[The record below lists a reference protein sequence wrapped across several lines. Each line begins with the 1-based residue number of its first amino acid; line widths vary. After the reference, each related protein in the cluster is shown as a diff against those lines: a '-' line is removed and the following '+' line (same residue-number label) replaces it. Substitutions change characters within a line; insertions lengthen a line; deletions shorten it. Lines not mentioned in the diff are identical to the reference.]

1 MADIGWA
8 NSVLNKLTKK
18 MYENGV
24 TQQFIMSAPFMEWVK
39 KVPID
44 LGTDMTLAIQTSWA
58 EGLGNRTDRQP
69 LPQAQAPDFLNPNY
83 DVIDTYQTLEI
94 TGKEIERTK
103 SDKVALANY
112 LTELL
117 SGAHKNF
124 WRDKEVEAFN
134 DGTGTRGIT
143 TADVAAGAGIVLQ
156 MNTAYT
162 PTIGIR
168 VNQRLDIY
176 NETVT
181 PAQKLATALVTAVN
195 IKLGQVTLDQ
205 VDVDVPAGCY
215 LYVEGNRNNEINGLG
230 NLINDSTGAATVLGL
245 SSTLSQWQSQVFNNS
260 GTARNLTQELLD
272 TLFYNIKQQ
281 NDEEPDA
288 VWMDSVVQMVKWV
301 AMVNRNF
308 NVQGGGQP
316 VKINAQNK
324 IVAFGNA
331 EVHTSS
337 AARNNKIY
345 MLQKNDIALR
355 VARPYSP
362 ITEEKAQNIWQ
373 LRDNYNLFQAK
384 YWAAMQLV
392 VKSRRIHGFVG
403 DLVNS

>member
-1 MADIGWA
+1 MADIGFA
-8 NSVLNKLTKK
+8 NSVLNKLTKS

-44 LGTDMTLAIQTSWA
+44 LGTNMTQAIQTSWA

-69 LPQAQAPDFLNPNY
+69 LPQAYAPDFLNPNF
-83 DVIDTYQTLEI
+83 DVVDTYQTLEI

-103 SDKVALANY
+103 SDKVAMANY

-117 SGAHKNF
+117 EGAHKNF
-124 WRDKEVEAFN
+124 YRDKEVECFN
-134 DGTGTRGIT
+134 DATGTRGVT
-143 TADVAAGAGIVLQ
+143 SADVAAGASPVVTLTSTYI
-156 MNTAYT
+156 

-168 VNQRLDIY
+168 VNQRMDIW
-176 NETVT
+176 NENAV
-181 PAQKLATALVTAVN
+181 PPQKLVTALVTAVN
-195 IKLGQVTLDQ
+195 IKLGTITFDQ
-205 VDVDVPAGCY
+205 FDMDIPAGCT

-230 NLINDSTGAATVLGL
+230 NLINDSTGPATVLGL
-245 SSTLSQWQSQVFNNS
+245 SSTLSQWQSQTFTNS

-272 TLFYNIKQQ
+272 LMFYTIKQQ
-281 NDEEPDA
+281 NDEEPSV
-288 VWMDSVVQMVKWV
+288 VWMDNVTQMTKWV

-308 NVQGGGQP
+308 AVNGTGNP

-324 IVAFGNA
+324 IEMFGNCK
-331 EVHTSS
+331 VLSSS

-345 MLQKNDIALR
+345 MLQGDDIAMR

-362 ITEEKAQNIWQ
+362 ITEEKASNIWQ

-384 YWAAMQLV
+384 FWAAMQLV
-392 VKSRRIHGFVG
+392 VKSRRIHGYLG